1 MRLIGEEEAKRRGLD
16 RLFYG
21 SDPMVME
28 EPASITPGE
37 GVREREEGL
46 RAAFDAAAA
55 SGIMPERAR
64 EDLRLSRSSGIP
76 FYMINESE
84 RVRNS
89 ALLEEHRRACR
100 ESFARA
106 ARVAPVTSRFLS
118 DPGRM
123 LAAGGDVERLTEAE
137 GLIGTALRAHRAG
150 AAQAE
155 LSQLL
160 GKVAAWGDGGAETA
174 ARIEE
179 LRREVE
185 EIGNAPDSGFANWL
199 WSAVNTLP
207 QWERQWASGGGY
219 GAAVGAASAAA
230 MALKAGAFIP
240 FPEEVATV
248 PAALVW
254 GGSRGFAAGALK
266 ASFEMEAGAA
276 YDEFRSIPGVD
287 DAAARTA
294 AVASGVLNSGLDVLG
309 ASTFIESFPGGRA
322 ALNKVV
328 GRAALREALTDPTVA
343 ASLAAFGKRYAK
355 GLTLETAQEMVQE
368 VVTILVGRGLREY
381 SGAEQEPLAADAARV
396 AETGIESFKGFSLM
410 MLPGPTTRLARD
422 LNRVRTGR
430 STYNVLTETAKAN
443 DTLAASDMGPDTAKE
458 FTAEAMKGTEV
469 ERVFIPGQA
478 IVTLNQSG
486 HIQNYDEFLSD
497 TLGVSAKTVEE
508 AAELGNDVEVSGA
521 DLVALPQPLRDVLL
535 AEAKANPE
543 DLSESEARVVR
554 SELEARR
561 MADLNM
567 AFVEADRLAEE
578 DRSAKF
584 VHDSVSAQLKLA
596 AQDYERERA
605 KAKKEGEERGPFMG
619 GDAGAVAEQAASI
632 MSAASKAA
640 AREWSAS
647 GVAMSPRQWFENLG
661 LSVSFGEAR
670 RGAFVFDQPVNAG
683 VDLERKVHVTEI
695 SPTLNDA
702 QADLVKQNKNKKAFA
717 SKLSGTYR
725 NDDTGWDIHLSMS
738 NVSHAV
744 KTALSNEFGFAN
756 TVKILEGLPG
766 LIKNAVLVESH
777 DDVHQNEYV
786 SKVHRMFAP
795 ARLLGDDSVYTV
807 KLTVKEM
814 DGRFLASVEGIYRA
828 YDANVVKKISGPNRR
843 PPVNK
848 EPMNGQQPDIYE
860 GSINEHTNSVND
872 GIEDSIRG
880 AEKKTPYPISENQYD
895 ADSSST
901 LVPRRSLEE
910 EAPAGQQPEF
920 DTSERAADSVS
931 ENGNVTDGAAD
942 LSDTTLAERDGDVKD
957 GGGIENSEATIK
969 EAPYPISENQY
980 KESAR
985 DAAAGL
991 FEMTLAD
998 VLRNVKDNGG
1008 EPYLQDAVS
1017 GARGSIVFGERKVRG
1032 RDKKERVLPKI
1043 QITLSRDA
1051 DSSTVFHEFGHLFFH
1066 DLARRAELP
1075 AASERTKHDFEIL
1088 REWLGWDGEKQ
1099 TEWTREQH
1107 EQFARGFEAY
1117 LFEGKA
1123 PSIELKGVFRR
1134 IRDWMVNIYREL
1146 RNLNVELS
1154 DDVRGVF
1161 DRLLATDAAIVEARV
1176 GLAIEQD
1183 NDFSMLDGDTKS
1195 AAKAAREEAFG
1206 EARDEAQ
1213 SHILQEVTKKAQ
1225 SDWRRAY
1232 KRLEPE
1238 VRREVASSG
1247 VYKHFEVMKQN
1258 SELRLSSAEF
1268 AERFGAEALAKLPDG
1283 VVSENGTDLD
1293 TAASSMGFA
1302 SAEEMAGAFASARP
1316 FEEEV
1321 RARTEAAVAAKYPER
1336 VMTPENLEKLAEK
1349 VVLKHLPL
1357 GENVEKARA
1366 DLRAEAEKRGL
1377 SEEDTLTE
1385 LDRENQQ
1392 EYVSGAERTRRRIHR
1407 ALEEDRRE
1415 REKRRRLEAELEN
1428 EPENKKRFSRHKQE
1442 VADLRGGRARAL
1454 KDAADAAIGQKVYTE
1469 AIRPS
1474 VYVAAAERARRN
1486 AVRSE
1491 LNRDFDDAFRF
1502 RELEAINMAMAKSA
1516 REAADEAGEI
1526 RKYLLKFA
1534 KRDPKKSFGVAPE
1547 FMEQIDV
1554 LLDRFDLRRR
1564 HRKDEEAQR
1573 APSLAKFAENLRQE
1587 GETLLI
1593 PESMLNEGFRKRFD
1607 RMTIAEIRDL
1617 RDLVR
1622 SIEHI
1627 GKNQNRLY
1635 RVKGMENV
1643 ASAIKAICDR
1653 IAAYYKVG
1661 TDRLLNPAPD
1671 SELPKAQR
1679 SAKGAAA
1686 AMDSALNP
1694 MEFIIREIDGFEELG
1709 PMREFIY
1716 ETINDADTQEE
1727 VLFKKKFEEL
1737 HQIFVKY
1744 YGRDLK
1750 VTTPDGRRVAFA
1762 DYVMKFDN
1770 VFLSTDR
1777 YDPEKHQYT
1786 KTDAPLE
1793 LSFDRW
1799 IALVLNC
1806 GNEGNRQRLENW
1818 GFTEADL
1825 DAIVNAGTERDLE
1838 FIQEIWDYL
1847 ETFKPMIQETHRI
1860 LTGTNLR
1867 WVEATPIKTKFGT
1880 LRGGTGTLAGG
1891 YYPIV
1896 TDARY
1901 NERAASRQELE
1912 ELLDKNRFSHSAAYA
1927 KQGFR
1932 KERQARV
1939 MGAPPKLD
1947 LSVLDNHVANV
1958 IHDACFS
1965 VALRDVQKIFRSK
1978 DVQNA
1983 IVNAVGAEKKEAINR
1998 WLQDAAVGKRINAV
2012 RMTPVEQRVQKTTA
2026 NIASS
2031 TLGGSIVGPALQLTG
2046 YFPLIHRLGFVN
2058 FVYGVSR
2065 YMRHPVEHW
2074 RFAAARS
2081 GYLQK
2086 NMDSVRDS
2094 MVQQTRDVW
2103 SHRGKRDKLSRQIT
2117 ALSMSLFPMVQNLCN
2132 VPGWYMSYEVGMK
2145 KYRGDEKKAAR
2156 YADMAISTTQ
2166 GGGRFIDQTLA
2177 ERANPWNR
2185 VLMMFWSWF
2194 RVQYGMQSEAF
2205 KRLRRERSFSSVV
2218 NLASYVFWVLLA
2230 QQMAE
2235 AFVRGEKPDD
2245 EDERGLF
2252 EQLADDP
2259 ASGVFWMAKRAG
2271 LGALSAYPVVGPAAS
2286 FIFDGGRF
2294 RISPVVSKLESSAR
2308 VVRKAAEVIGEE
2320 GWNPTEWDPE
2330 DIFSIANGA
2339 AELYS
2344 LKNGVPI
2351 RRFVKLGEAF
2361 VRAADGEDAGA
2372 LAWDVLLNRRLGD
2385 TEERR

>member
-16 RLFYG
+16 RLFG
-21 SDPMVME
+21 VSDPMVME
-28 EPASITPGE
+28 EPAAIVPGAV
-37 GVREREEGL
+37 GDGGAAEREAAL
-46 RAAFDAAAA
+46 FSAFDEAAA
-55 SGIMPERAR
+55 SGITPERAR
-64 EDLRLSRSSGIP
+64 EDLRLSRSTGIS
-76 FYMINESE
+76 FGMISESD
-84 RVRNS
+84 RVRNK
-89 ALLEEHRRACR
+89 ALLDEHRRACR
-100 ESFARA
+100 EAFARA
-106 ARVAPVTSRFLS
+106 AREAPATSRFLS

-123 LAAGGDVERLTEAE
+123 LTAGGDIDRMTEAE

-160 GKVAAWGDGGAETA
+160 GKVAAYNDESPETA

-199 WSAVNTLP
+199 WSAVNQLP

-219 GAAVGAASAAA
+219 GAAAGAASGAA

-248 PAALVW
+248 PAAMVW

-276 YDEFRSIPGVD
+276 YDEFRSIPGVE

-294 AVASGVLNSGLDVLG
+294 AVVSGVINAGLDVAG
-309 ASTFIESFPGGRA
+309 AKMFVESFPGGKA
-322 ALNKVV
+322 ALNKML
-328 GRAALREALTDPTVA
+328 GRAALKEALTDPTVA

-355 GLTLETAQEMVQE
+355 GLTLETAQEMAQE
-368 VVTILVGRGLREY
+368 AVTILVGRGLRGY
-381 SGAEQEPLAADAARV
+381 SGVEQEPLAADAARV
-396 AETGIESFKGFSLM
+396 AETGIESMKAFSLM

-443 DTLAASDMGPDTAKE
+443 DTLAASDMGPEAAKE

-486 HIQNYDEFLSD
+486 HIQNYEEFLNE

-508 AAELGNDVEVSGA
+508 AAELGNDIEVSGA
-521 DLVALPQPLRDVLL
+521 DLVAVPQPLRDVLL
-535 AEAKANPE
+535 AEAKANQE

-554 SELEARR
+554 SEREAQR
-561 MADLNM
+561 MALLNM

-578 DRSAKF
+578 DKSAKF
-584 VHDSVSAQLKLA
+584 VYDSVSAQVKLA

-605 KAKKEGEERGPFMG
+605 KARKEGEERGPFMG
-619 GDAGAVAEQAASI
+619 GEAEDVAERAASV
-632 MSAASKAA
+632 MAAASKAA
-640 AREWSAS
+640 AREWTAS

-661 LSVSFGEAR
+661 LSISFGEAR
-670 RGAFVFDQPVNAG
+670 RGAFVFDQPVNEG
-683 VDLERKVHVTEI
+683 VDVNEMVRGVVVH
-695 SPTLNDA
+695 PTLSAEDA
-702 QADLVKQNKNKKAFA
+702 SRIKTNKFKKEFAQKLVGN
-717 SKLSGTYR
+717 YH
-725 NDDTGWDIHLSMS
+725 NDDTGWDIQLSVS

-744 KTALSNEFGFAN
+744 SSALDNNVVAFETSIN
-756 TVKILEGLPG
+756 ILEGLPDIIRNAK
-766 LIKNAVLVESH
+766 LIESH
-777 DDVHQNEYV
+777 EDRHGQEQVKQ
-786 SKVHRMFAP
+786 VHRLFS
-795 ARLLGDDSVYTV
+795 SVKLSNDENTTYTV

-814 DGRFLASVEGIYRA
+814 NGKYVAEIESIHRA
-828 YDANVVKKISGPNRR
+828 YDAKVEKKASDLARGPLPLNGVQNRHTSEADNAPDLARMPLPHDEVRTIHTSEAYEISIEEML
-843 PPVNK
+843 K
-848 EPMNGQQPDIYE
+848 
-860 GSINEHTNSVND
+860 SVND
-872 GIEDSIRG
+872 
-880 AEKKTPYPISENQYD
+880 
-895 ADSSST
+895 
-901 LVPRRSLEE
+901 
-910 EAPAGQQPEF
+910 
-920 DTSERAADSVS
+920 
-931 ENGNVTDGAAD
+931 
-942 LSDTTLAERDGDVKD
+942 
-957 GGGIENSEATIK
+957 NSG
-969 EAPYPISENQY
+969 APYIQPS
-980 KESAR
+980 
-985 DAAAGL
+985 
-991 FEMTLAD
+991 
-998 VLRNVKDNGG
+998 
-1008 EPYLQDAVS
+1008 
-1017 GARGSIVFGERKVRG
+1017 RGSIVFGERKVRG
-1032 RDKKERVLPKI
+1032 KDKKERVLPKI

-1051 DSSTVFHEFGHLFFH
+1051 DASTVFHEFGHLFFH
-1066 DLARRAELP
+1066 DLARRAALP
-1075 AASERTKHDFEIL
+1075 EASERTVRDFEIL
-1088 REWLGWDGEKQ
+1088 RDWLGWDGEKQ

-1123 PSIELKGVFRR
+1123 PSIELKSVFRR
-1134 IRDWMVNIYREL
+1134 IRDWMANIYREL

-1161 DRLLATDAAIVEARV
+1161 DRLLATDKAIEEARV

-1183 NDFSMLDGDTKS
+1183 NDFSMLDEGTR
-1195 AAKAAREEAFG
+1195 AAAEAAREEAFG
-1206 EARDEAQ
+1206 DARDEAQ
-1213 SHILQEVTKKAQ
+1213 SHILQEVTKKAR

-1238 VRREVASSG
+1238 IRKEVASSG
-1247 VYKHFEVMKQN
+1247 VYKHFEVMRRN

-1268 AERFGAEALAKLPDG
+1268 AERFGDAALAKLPPDI
-1283 VVSENGTDLD
+1283 VSENGTDLD
-1293 TAASSMGFA
+1293 TAASAMGFS
-1302 SAEEMAGAFASARP
+1302 SAEEMAGAFTSARP

-1321 RARTEAAVAAKYPER
+1321 RARTEAAVAAKYPEK
-1336 VMTPENLEKLAEK
+1336 VMTPENLERLAEK
-1349 VVLKHLPL
+1349 VMLKHLPL
-1357 GENVEKARA
+1357 GEYAEKARA
-1366 DLRAEAEKRGL
+1366 DLRAEAEKRGTG
-1377 SEEDTLTE
+1377 EAEALTE
-1385 LDRENQQ
+1385 LDRENQR
-1392 EYVSGAERTRRRIHR
+1392 EYVSGAERTKRRIHR
-1407 ALEEDRRE
+1407 ALEEDRQE

-1486 AVRSE
+1486 AVRCE
-1491 LNRDFDDAFRF
+1491 LKRDFDEAFRF

-1564 HRKDEEAQR
+1564 HRKNEEAQR
-1573 APSLAKFAENLRQE
+1573 VPSLAKFAENLRQE

-1607 RMTIAEIRDL
+1607 RMTIDEIRDL

-1635 RVKGMENV
+1635 RIKGMENA

-1661 TDRLLNPAPD
+1661 TERVLNPAPD
-1671 SELPKAQR
+1671 SELKKAER

-1694 MEFIIREIDGFEELG
+1694 MEFIVREIDGFEDLG

-1716 ETINDADTQEE
+1716 ETINDADTQED

-1750 VTTPDGRRVAFA
+1750 VTTPDGRRVRFA
-1762 DYVMKFDN
+1762 DYKITFDN
-1770 VFLSTDR
+1770 VFLAVDQ
-1777 YDPEKHQYT
+1777 YDPEKHQYR

-1983 IVNAVGAEKKEAINR
+1983 IINAVGAEKKEAINR

-2031 TLGGSIVGPALQLTG
+2031 TLGGSIVGPVLQLTG

-2177 ERANPWNR
+2177 ERSNPWNR

-2245 EDERGLF
+2245 EDDRGLF

-2286 FIFDGGRF
+2286 YIFDGGRF

-2308 VVRKAAEVIGEE
+2308 VVRKAAEVIDEE
-2320 GWNPTEWDPE
+2320 GWDPTEWDPE
-2330 DIFSIANGA
+2330 DIFSLANGA

-2372 LAWDVLLNRRLGD
+2372 LAWDVLLNRRLGE

>member
-1 MRLIGEEEAKRRGLD
+1 MASDLARMPLPHDEVRTIHTSEAD
-16 RLFYG
+16 
-21 SDPMVME
+21 
-28 EPASITPGE
+28 
-37 GVREREEGL
+37 
-46 RAAFDAAAA
+46 
-55 SGIMPERAR
+55 
-64 EDLRLSRSSGIP
+64 
-76 FYMINESE
+76 
-84 RVRNS
+84 
-89 ALLEEHRRACR
+89 
-100 ESFARA
+100 
-106 ARVAPVTSRFLS
+106 
-118 DPGRM
+118 
-123 LAAGGDVERLTEAE
+123 
-137 GLIGTALRAHRAG
+137 
-150 AAQAE
+150 
-155 LSQLL
+155 
-160 GKVAAWGDGGAETA
+160 
-174 ARIEE
+174 
-179 LRREVE
+179 
-185 EIGNAPDSGFANWL
+185 NAPDLTRAP
-199 WSAVNTLP
+199 LP
-207 QWERQWASGGGY
+207 LNGVQTR
-219 GAAVGAASAAA
+219 AAS
-230 MALKAGAFIP
+230 
-240 FPEEVATV
+240 
-248 PAALVW
+248 
-254 GGSRGFAAGALK
+254 
-266 ASFEMEAGAA
+266 EA
-276 YDEFRSIPGVD
+276 Y
-287 DAAARTA
+287 
-294 AVASGVLNSGLDVLG
+294 
-309 ASTFIESFPGGRA
+309 
-322 ALNKVV
+322 
-328 GRAALREALTDPTVA
+328 
-343 ASLAAFGKRYAK
+343 
-355 GLTLETAQEMVQE
+355 
-368 VVTILVGRGLREY
+368 
-381 SGAEQEPLAADAARV
+381 
-396 AETGIESFKGFSLM
+396 
-410 MLPGPTTRLARD
+410 
-422 LNRVRTGR
+422 
-430 STYNVLTETAKAN
+430 
-443 DTLAASDMGPDTAKE
+443 
-458 FTAEAMKGTEV
+458 
-469 ERVFIPGQA
+469 
-478 IVTLNQSG
+478 
-486 HIQNYDEFLSD
+486 
-497 TLGVSAKTVEE
+497 
-508 AAELGNDVEVSGA
+508 
-521 DLVALPQPLRDVLL
+521 
-535 AEAKANPE
+535 
-543 DLSESEARVVR
+543 
-554 SELEARR
+554 
-561 MADLNM
+561 
-567 AFVEADRLAEE
+567 
-578 DRSAKF
+578 
-584 VHDSVSAQLKLA
+584 
-596 AQDYERERA
+596 
-605 KAKKEGEERGPFMG
+605 
-619 GDAGAVAEQAASI
+619 
-632 MSAASKAA
+632 
-640 AREWSAS
+640 
-647 GVAMSPRQWFENLG
+647 
-661 LSVSFGEAR
+661 
-670 RGAFVFDQPVNAG
+670 
-683 VDLERKVHVTEI
+683 EI
-695 SPTLNDA
+695 S
-702 QADLVKQNKNKKAFA
+702 
-717 SKLSGTYR
+717 
-725 NDDTGWDIHLSMS
+725 I
-738 NVSHAV
+738 
-744 KTALSNEFGFAN
+744 E
-756 TVKILEGLPG
+756 
-766 LIKNAVLVESH
+766 
-777 DDVHQNEYV
+777 
-786 SKVHRMFAP
+786 
-795 ARLLGDDSVYTV
+795 
-807 KLTVKEM
+807 EM
-814 DGRFLASVEGIYRA
+814 L
-828 YDANVVKKISGPNRR
+828 K
-843 PPVNK
+843 
-848 EPMNGQQPDIYE
+848 
-860 GSINEHTNSVND
+860 SVND
-872 GIEDSIRG
+872 
-880 AEKKTPYPISENQYD
+880 N
-895 ADSSST
+895 
-901 LVPRRSLEE
+901 
-910 EAPAGQQPEF
+910 AG
-920 DTSERAADSVS
+920 
-931 ENGNVTDGAAD
+931 
-942 LSDTTLAERDGDVKD
+942 
-957 GGGIENSEATIK
+957 
-969 EAPYPISENQY
+969 APYIQPS
-980 KESAR
+980 
-985 DAAAGL
+985 
-991 FEMTLAD
+991 
-998 VLRNVKDNGG
+998 
-1008 EPYLQDAVS
+1008 
-1017 GARGSIVFGERKVRG
+1017 RGSIVFGERKVRG
-1032 RDKKERVLPKI
+1032 KDKKERVLPKI

-1051 DSSTVFHEFGHLFFH
+1051 DASTVFHEFGHLFFH
-1066 DLARRAELP
+1066 DLARRAALP
-1075 AASERTKHDFEIL
+1075 EASERTMQDFEIL
-1088 REWLGWDGEKQ
+1088 RDWLGWDGEKQ

-1123 PSIELKGVFRR
+1123 PSIELKSVFRR
-1134 IRDWMVNIYREL
+1134 IRDWMANIYREL

-1161 DRLLATDAAIVEARV
+1161 DRLLATDEAIEEARV
-1176 GLAIEQD
+1176 GLAIEHD
-1183 NDFSMLDGDTKS
+1183 NDFSMLDEGTR
-1195 AAKAAREEAFG
+1195 AAAEAAREEAFG
-1206 EARDEAQ
+1206 DARDEAQ
-1213 SHILQEVTKKAQ
+1213 SHILQEVTKKAR

-1238 VRREVASSG
+1238 IRKEVASSG
-1247 VYKHFEVMKQN
+1247 VYKHFEVMRQN
-1258 SELRLSSAEF
+1258 VELRLSSAEF
-1268 AERFGAEALAKLPDG
+1268 AERFGAEALAKLPPD

-1293 TAASSMGFA
+1293 TAASAMGFS
-1302 SAEEMAGAFASARP
+1302 SAEEMAGAFTSARP

-1321 RARTEAAVAAKYPER
+1321 RARTEAAVAAKYPEK

-1349 VVLKHLPL
+1349 VMLKHLPL
-1357 GENVEKARA
+1357 GEYAEKARA
-1366 DLRAEAEKRGL
+1366 DLRAEAEKRGTG
-1377 SEEDTLTE
+1377 EAEALTE
-1385 LDRENQQ
+1385 LDRENQR
-1392 EYVSGAERTRRRIHR
+1392 EYVSGAERTKRRIHR
-1407 ALEEDRRE
+1407 ALEEDRQE
-1415 REKRRRLEAELEN
+1415 REKRRRLEAELEK

-1486 AVRSE
+1486 AVRCE
-1491 LNRDFDDAFRF
+1491 LKRDFDEAFRF

-1564 HRKDEEAQR
+1564 HRKNEEAQR
-1573 APSLAKFAENLRQE
+1573 VPSLAKFAENLRQE

-1607 RMTIAEIRDL
+1607 RMTIDEIRDL

-1635 RVKGMENV
+1635 RIKGMENA

-1661 TDRLLNPAPD
+1661 TERVLNPAPD
-1671 SELPKAQR
+1671 SELKKAER

-1694 MEFIIREIDGFEELG
+1694 MEFIVREIDGFEDLG

-1867 WVEATPIKTKFGT
+1867 WVEPLPIKTKFGT

-1983 IVNAVGAEKKEAINR
+1983 IINAVGAEKKEAINR

-2145 KYRGDEKKAAR
+2145 KYRGDERKAAR

-2177 ERANPWNR
+2177 ERSNPWNR

-2286 FIFDGGRF
+2286 YIFDGGRF

-2308 VVRKAAEVIGEE
+2308 VVRKAAEVIDEE
-2320 GWNPTEWDPE
+2320 GWDPTEWDPE

-2361 VRAADGEDAGA
+2361 VRAADGEDAAA
-2372 LAWDVLLNRRLGD
+2372 LAWDVLLNRRLGE

>member
-1 MRLIGEEEAKRRGLD
+1 MCEFHYNVTTVDPPELVIFIKEQFPFVHRDRPKKTMWQLIPEKKMPPTRLVRYCCAELKERGGNG
-16 RLFYG
+16 RFC
-21 SDPMVME
+21 V
-28 EPASITPGE
+28 T
-37 GVREREEGL
+37 GVRWAESIRRRNTRG
-46 RAAFDAAAA
+46 AF
-55 SGIMPERAR
+55 
-64 EDLRLSRSSGIP
+64 
-76 FYMINESE
+76 ESY
-84 RVRNS
+84 
-89 ALLEEHRRACR
+89 
-100 ESFARA
+100 
-106 ARVAPVTSRFLS
+106 
-118 DPGRM
+118 GR
-123 LAAGGDVERLTEAE
+123 TK
-137 GLIGTALRAHRAG
+137 
-150 AAQAE
+150 AQA
-155 LSQLL
+155 
-160 GKVAAWGDGGAETA
+160 
-174 ARIEE
+174 RI
-179 LRREVE
+179 L
-185 EIGNAPDSGFANWL
+185 
-199 WSAVNTLP
+199 
-207 QWERQWASGGGY
+207 
-219 GAAVGAASAAA
+219 
-230 MALKAGAFIP
+230 
-240 FPEEVATV
+240 
-248 PAALVW
+248 
-254 GGSRGFAAGALK
+254 
-266 ASFEMEAGAA
+266 FE
-276 YDEFRSIPGVD
+276 D
-287 DAAARTA
+287 
-294 AVASGVLNSGLDVLG
+294 N
-309 ASTFIESFPGGRA
+309 
-322 ALNKVV
+322 
-328 GRAALREALTDPTVA
+328 
-343 ASLAAFGKRYAK
+343 
-355 GLTLETAQEMVQE
+355 
-368 VVTILVGRGLREY
+368 
-381 SGAEQEPLAADAARV
+381 
-396 AETGIESFKGFSLM
+396 
-410 MLPGPTTRLARD
+410 
-422 LNRVRTGR
+422 
-430 STYNVLTETAKAN
+430 
-443 DTLAASDMGPDTAKE
+443 
-458 FTAEAMKGTEV
+458 
-469 ERVFIPGQA
+469 
-478 IVTLNQSG
+478 
-486 HIQNYDEFLSD
+486 
-497 TLGVSAKTVEE
+497 
-508 AAELGNDVEVSGA
+508 
-521 DLVALPQPLRDVLL
+521 
-535 AEAKANPE
+535 
-543 DLSESEARVVR
+543 
-554 SELEARR
+554 
-561 MADLNM
+561 
-567 AFVEADRLAEE
+567 EE
-578 DRSAKF
+578 DR
-584 VHDSVSAQLKLA
+584 Q
-596 AQDYERERA
+596 
-605 KAKKEGEERGPFMG
+605 
-619 GDAGAVAEQAASI
+619 
-632 MSAASKAA
+632 
-640 AREWSAS
+640 
-647 GVAMSPRQWFENLG
+647 
-661 LSVSFGEAR
+661 
-670 RGAFVFDQPVNAG
+670 
-683 VDLERKVHVTEI
+683 
-695 SPTLNDA
+695 
-702 QADLVKQNKNKKAFA
+702 
-717 SKLSGTYR
+717 
-725 NDDTGWDIHLSMS
+725 
-738 NVSHAV
+738 
-744 KTALSNEFGFAN
+744 
-756 TVKILEGLPG
+756 
-766 LIKNAVLVESH
+766 
-777 DDVHQNEYV
+777 
-786 SKVHRMFAP
+786 
-795 ARLLGDDSVYTV
+795 
-807 KLTVKEM
+807 
-814 DGRFLASVEGIYRA
+814 
-828 YDANVVKKISGPNRR
+828 
-843 PPVNK
+843 
-848 EPMNGQQPDIYE
+848 
-860 GSINEHTNSVND
+860 
-872 GIEDSIRG
+872 
-880 AEKKTPYPISENQYD
+880 
-895 ADSSST
+895 
-901 LVPRRSLEE
+901 
-910 EAPAGQQPEF
+910 
-920 DTSERAADSVS
+920 
-931 ENGNVTDGAAD
+931 
-942 LSDTTLAERDGDVKD
+942 
-957 GGGIENSEATIK
+957 
-969 EAPYPISENQY
+969 
-980 KESAR
+980 
-985 DAAAGL
+985 
-991 FEMTLAD
+991 
-998 VLRNVKDNGG
+998 
-1008 EPYLQDAVS
+1008 
-1017 GARGSIVFGERKVRG
+1017 
-1032 RDKKERVLPKI
+1032 
-1043 QITLSRDA
+1043 
-1051 DSSTVFHEFGHLFFH
+1051 
-1066 DLARRAELP
+1066 
-1075 AASERTKHDFEIL
+1075 
-1088 REWLGWDGEKQ
+1088 
-1099 TEWTREQH
+1099 
-1107 EQFARGFEAY
+1107 
-1117 LFEGKA
+1117 
-1123 PSIELKGVFRR
+1123 
-1134 IRDWMVNIYREL
+1134 
-1146 RNLNVELS
+1146 
-1154 DDVRGVF
+1154 
-1161 DRLLATDAAIVEARV
+1161 
-1176 GLAIEQD
+1176 
-1183 NDFSMLDGDTKS
+1183 
-1195 AAKAAREEAFG
+1195 
-1206 EARDEAQ
+1206 
-1213 SHILQEVTKKAQ
+1213 
-1225 SDWRRAY
+1225 
-1232 KRLEPE
+1232 
-1238 VRREVASSG
+1238 
-1247 VYKHFEVMKQN
+1247 
-1258 SELRLSSAEF
+1258 
-1268 AERFGAEALAKLPDG
+1268 
-1283 VVSENGTDLD
+1283 
-1293 TAASSMGFA
+1293 
-1302 SAEEMAGAFASARP
+1302 
-1316 FEEEV
+1316 
-1321 RARTEAAVAAKYPER
+1321 
-1336 VMTPENLEKLAEK
+1336 
-1349 VVLKHLPL
+1349 
-1357 GENVEKARA
+1357 
-1366 DLRAEAEKRGL
+1366 
-1377 SEEDTLTE
+1377 
-1385 LDRENQQ
+1385 
-1392 EYVSGAERTRRRIHR
+1392 
-1407 ALEEDRRE
+1407 E
-1415 REKRRRLEAELEN
+1415 REKRRRLEAELEK

-1486 AVRSE
+1486 AVRCE
-1491 LNRDFDDAFRF
+1491 LKRDFDEAFRF

-1564 HRKDEEAQR
+1564 HRKNEEAQR
-1573 APSLAKFAENLRQE
+1573 VPSLAKFAENLRQE

-1607 RMTIAEIRDL
+1607 RMTIDEIRDL

-1635 RVKGMENV
+1635 RIKGMENA

-1661 TDRLLNPAPD
+1661 TERVLNPAPD
-1671 SELPKAQR
+1671 SELKKAER

-1694 MEFIIREIDGFEELG
+1694 MEFIVREIDGFEDLG

-1867 WVEATPIKTKFGT
+1867 WVEPLPIKTKFGT
-1880 LRGGTGTLAGG
+1880 LRGGTGILAGG

-1896 TDARY
+1896 TDPRY

-1912 ELLDKNRFSHSAAYA
+1912 ELLDKNRFNHSAAYA

-1983 IVNAVGAEKKEAINR
+1983 IINAVGAEKKEAINR

-2145 KYRGDEKKAAR
+2145 KYGGDEKKAAR

-2177 ERANPWNR
+2177 ERSNPWNR

-2205 KRLRRERSFSSVV
+2205 KRLRHERSFSSVV

-2271 LGALSAYPVVGPAAS
+2271 LGALSAYPVVGPGAS
-2286 FIFDGGRF
+2286 FLFDGGRF

-2308 VVRKAAEVIGEE
+2308 VVRRAAEVIDEE
-2320 GWNPTEWDPE
+2320 GWDPTEWDPE
-2330 DIFSIANGA
+2330 DIFSLANGA

>member
-1 MRLIGEEEAKRRGLD
+1 
-16 RLFYG
+16 
-21 SDPMVME
+21 
-28 EPASITPGE
+28 
-37 GVREREEGL
+37 
-46 RAAFDAAAA
+46 
-55 SGIMPERAR
+55 
-64 EDLRLSRSSGIP
+64 
-76 FYMINESE
+76 
-84 RVRNS
+84 
-89 ALLEEHRRACR
+89 
-100 ESFARA
+100 
-106 ARVAPVTSRFLS
+106 
-118 DPGRM
+118 
-123 LAAGGDVERLTEAE
+123 
-137 GLIGTALRAHRAG
+137 
-150 AAQAE
+150 
-155 LSQLL
+155 
-160 GKVAAWGDGGAETA
+160 
-174 ARIEE
+174 
-179 LRREVE
+179 
-185 EIGNAPDSGFANWL
+185 
-199 WSAVNTLP
+199 
-207 QWERQWASGGGY
+207 
-219 GAAVGAASAAA
+219 
-230 MALKAGAFIP
+230 
-240 FPEEVATV
+240 
-248 PAALVW
+248 
-254 GGSRGFAAGALK
+254 
-266 ASFEMEAGAA
+266 MEAGAA

-396 AETGIESFKGFSLM
+396 AEAGIESFKGFSLM

-578 DRSAKF
+578 DKSAKF

-640 AREWSAS
+640 AREWTAS

-756 TVKILEGLPG
+756 SVKILEGLPG

-795 ARLLGDDSVYTV
+795 AKLLGDDSVYTV

-880 AEKKTPYPISENQYD
+880 AEKKTPYPISEN
-895 ADSSST
+895 
-901 LVPRRSLEE
+901 R
-910 EAPAGQQPEF
+910 
-920 DTSERAADSVS
+920 
-931 ENGNVTDGAAD
+931 
-942 LSDTTLAERDGDVKD
+942 
-957 GGGIENSEATIK
+957 
-969 EAPYPISENQY
+969 Y

-985 DAAAGL
+985 DDDAGL

-1008 EPYLQDAVS
+1008 EPYLQDAGS

-1032 RDKKERVLPKI
+1032 KDKKERVLPKI

-1161 DRLLATDAAIVEARV
+1161 DRLLATDAAIGEARV

-1195 AAKAAREEAFG
+1195 AAEAAREEAFG

-1268 AERFGAEALAKLPDG
+1268 AERFGSEALAKLPEG

-1415 REKRRRLEAELEN
+1415 REKRSGLEAELEN

-1454 KDAADAAIGQKVYTE
+1454 KDAADAAVGQKVYTE

-1491 LNRDFDDAFRF
+1491 LNRDFDEAFRF

-1534 KRDPKKSFGVAPE
+1534 KRNPKQGFGIAPE

-1564 HRKDEEAQR
+1564 HRRDEEAQR

-1635 RVKGMENV
+1635 LVKGMENA

-1694 MEFIIREIDGFEELG
+1694 MEFIIREIDGYEDLG

-1750 VTTPDGRRVAFA
+1750 VAAPDGRRVAFA

-1770 VFLSTDR
+1770 VFLATDR
-1777 YDPEKHQYT
+1777 YDPEKHQYA
-1786 KTDAPLE
+1786 KTEAPLE
-1793 LSFDRW
+1793 LSFDKW
-1799 IALVLNC
+1799 ISLVLNC

-1838 FIQEIWDYL
+1838 FIQEIWDFL

-1860 LTGTNLR
+1860 LTGTSLR
-1867 WVEATPIKTKFGT
+1867 WVEPTPVKTKFGT

-1901 NERAASRQELE
+1901 NEKAASRQELE
-1912 ELLDKNRFSHSAAYA
+1912 DLLDKNRFSHSAAYA

-1932 KERQARV
+1932 KERQSRV

-2012 RMTPVEQRVQKTTA
+2012 RMTPVEQRVQRTTA

-2031 TLGGSIVGPALQLTG
+2031 TLGGSIVGPVLQLTG
-2046 YFPLIHRLGFVN
+2046 YFPLVHRLGVVN
-2058 FVYGVSR
+2058 FLYGVSR
-2065 YMRHPVEHW
+2065 YIRHPVEHW

-2094 MVQQTRDVW
+2094 MIQQTRDVW
-2103 SHRGKRDKLSRQIT
+2103 SHKGKREKMSRQIT
-2117 ALSMSLFPMVQNLCN
+2117 ALSMALFPMVQNLCN

-2145 KYRGDEKKAAR
+2145 KYGGDEKKAAR

-2194 RVQYGMQSEAF
+2194 RVQYGMQNEAF
-2205 KRLRRERSFSSVV
+2205 KRLWHERSFSSVV

-2245 EDERGLF
+2245 DDDRGLF

-2271 LGALSAYPVVGPAAS
+2271 LGALSAYPVAGPAAS

-2308 VVRKAAEVIGEE
+2308 MVRKAAEVIGEE

>member
-1 MRLIGEEEAKRRGLD
+1 
-16 RLFYG
+16 
-21 SDPMVME
+21 
-28 EPASITPGE
+28 
-37 GVREREEGL
+37 
-46 RAAFDAAAA
+46 
-55 SGIMPERAR
+55 
-64 EDLRLSRSSGIP
+64 
-76 FYMINESE
+76 
-84 RVRNS
+84 
-89 ALLEEHRRACR
+89 
-100 ESFARA
+100 
-106 ARVAPVTSRFLS
+106 
-118 DPGRM
+118 
-123 LAAGGDVERLTEAE
+123 
-137 GLIGTALRAHRAG
+137 
-150 AAQAE
+150 
-155 LSQLL
+155 
-160 GKVAAWGDGGAETA
+160 
-174 ARIEE
+174 
-179 LRREVE
+179 
-185 EIGNAPDSGFANWL
+185 
-199 WSAVNTLP
+199 
-207 QWERQWASGGGY
+207 
-219 GAAVGAASAAA
+219 
-230 MALKAGAFIP
+230 
-240 FPEEVATV
+240 
-248 PAALVW
+248 
-254 GGSRGFAAGALK
+254 
-266 ASFEMEAGAA
+266 
-276 YDEFRSIPGVD
+276 
-287 DAAARTA
+287 
-294 AVASGVLNSGLDVLG
+294 
-309 ASTFIESFPGGRA
+309 
-322 ALNKVV
+322 
-328 GRAALREALTDPTVA
+328 
-343 ASLAAFGKRYAK
+343 
-355 GLTLETAQEMVQE
+355 
-368 VVTILVGRGLREY
+368 
-381 SGAEQEPLAADAARV
+381 
-396 AETGIESFKGFSLM
+396 
-410 MLPGPTTRLARD
+410 
-422 LNRVRTGR
+422 
-430 STYNVLTETAKAN
+430 
-443 DTLAASDMGPDTAKE
+443 
-458 FTAEAMKGTEV
+458 
-469 ERVFIPGQA
+469 
-478 IVTLNQSG
+478 
-486 HIQNYDEFLSD
+486 
-497 TLGVSAKTVEE
+497 
-508 AAELGNDVEVSGA
+508 
-521 DLVALPQPLRDVLL
+521 
-535 AEAKANPE
+535 
-543 DLSESEARVVR
+543 
-554 SELEARR
+554 
-561 MADLNM
+561 
-567 AFVEADRLAEE
+567 
-578 DRSAKF
+578 
-584 VHDSVSAQLKLA
+584 
-596 AQDYERERA
+596 
-605 KAKKEGEERGPFMG
+605 
-619 GDAGAVAEQAASI
+619 
-632 MSAASKAA
+632 
-640 AREWSAS
+640 
-647 GVAMSPRQWFENLG
+647 
-661 LSVSFGEAR
+661 
-670 RGAFVFDQPVNAG
+670 
-683 VDLERKVHVTEI
+683 
-695 SPTLNDA
+695 
-702 QADLVKQNKNKKAFA
+702 
-717 SKLSGTYR
+717 
-725 NDDTGWDIHLSMS
+725 MS

-756 TVKILEGLPG
+756 SVKILEGLPG

-786 SKVHRMFAP
+786 FKVHRMFAP
-795 ARLLGDDSVYTV
+795 AKLLGDDSVYTV

-880 AEKKTPYPISENQYD
+880 AEKKAPYPISENQYD
-895 ADSSST
+895 ADSSSP

-910 EAPAGQQPEF
+910 EAPVGQQPEF

-969 EAPYPISENQY
+969 KTPYPISENRY

-985 DAAAGL
+985 DDDAGL

-1008 EPYLQDAVS
+1008 EPYLQDAGS

-1032 RDKKERVLPKI
+1032 KDKKERVLPKI

-1161 DRLLATDAAIVEARV
+1161 DRLLATDAAIGEARV

-1195 AAKAAREEAFG
+1195 AAEAAREEAFG

-1268 AERFGAEALAKLPDG
+1268 AERFGSEALAKLPEG

-1302 SAEEMAGAFASARP
+1302 SAEEMAGAFASAWP

-1415 REKRRRLEAELEN
+1415 REKRSGLEAELEN

-1454 KDAADAAIGQKVYTE
+1454 KDAADAAVGQKVYTE

-1491 LNRDFDDAFRF
+1491 LNRDFDEAFRF

-1534 KRDPKKSFGVAPE
+1534 KRNPKQGFGIAPE

-1564 HRKDEEAQR
+1564 HRRDEEAQR

-1635 RVKGMENV
+1635 LVKGMENA

-1694 MEFIIREIDGFEELG
+1694 MEFIIREIDGYEDLG

-1750 VTTPDGRRVAFA
+1750 VAAPDGRRVAFA

-1770 VFLSTDR
+1770 VFLATDR
-1777 YDPEKHQYT
+1777 YDPEKHQYA
-1786 KTDAPLE
+1786 KTEAPLE
-1793 LSFDRW
+1793 LSFDKW
-1799 IALVLNC
+1799 ISLVLNC

-1838 FIQEIWDYL
+1838 FIQEIWDFL

-1860 LTGTNLR
+1860 LTGTSLR
-1867 WVEATPIKTKFGT
+1867 WVEPTPVKTKFGT

-1901 NERAASRQELE
+1901 NEKAASRQELE
-1912 ELLDKNRFSHSAAYA
+1912 DLLDKNRFSHSAAYA

-1932 KERQARV
+1932 KERQSRV

-2012 RMTPVEQRVQKTTA
+2012 RMTPVEQRVQRTTA

-2031 TLGGSIVGPALQLTG
+2031 TLGGSIVGPVLQLTG
-2046 YFPLIHRLGFVN
+2046 YFPLVHRLGVVN
-2058 FVYGVSR
+2058 FLYGVSR
-2065 YMRHPVEHW
+2065 YIRHPVEHW

-2094 MVQQTRDVW
+2094 MIQQTRDVW
-2103 SHRGKRDKLSRQIT
+2103 SHKGKREKMSRQIT
-2117 ALSMSLFPMVQNLCN
+2117 ALSMALFPMVQNLCN

-2145 KYRGDEKKAAR
+2145 KYGGDEKKAAR

-2194 RVQYGMQSEAF
+2194 RVQYGMQNEAF
-2205 KRLRRERSFSSVV
+2205 KRLWHERSFSSVV

-2245 EDERGLF
+2245 DDDRGLF

-2271 LGALSAYPVVGPAAS
+2271 LGALSAYPVAGPAAS

-2294 RISPVVSKLESSAR
+2294 RISPVVSKLESSGR
-2308 VVRKAAEVIGEE
+2308 MVRKAAEVIGEE

>member
-16 RLFYG
+16 RLFG
-21 SDPMVME
+21 VSDPMVME
-28 EPASITPGE
+28 EPAAIVPGAV
-37 GVREREEGL
+37 GDGGAAEREAAL
-46 RAAFDAAAA
+46 FSAFDEAAA
-55 SGIMPERAR
+55 SGITPERAR

-89 ALLEEHRRACR
+89 ALLKEHRRACR

-106 ARVAPVTSRFLS
+106 AREAPVTSRFLS

-123 LAAGGDVERLTEAE
+123 LTAGGDVERLTEAE
-137 GLIGTALRAHRAG
+137 GLIATALRAHRAG

-160 GKVAAWGDGGAETA
+160 GRVAAYNDGSAETA

-199 WSAVNTLP
+199 WSAVNQLP

-219 GAAVGAASAAA
+219 GAAAGAASGAA

-248 PAALVW
+248 PAAMVW

-276 YDEFRSIPGVD
+276 YDEFRSIPGVE

-294 AVASGVLNSGLDVLG
+294 AVVSGVINSGFDVLG
-309 ASTFIESFPGGRA
+309 ASAFADSFPGGRA
-322 ALNKVV
+322 ALNKVI
-328 GRAALREALTDPTVA
+328 GRAALKEALTDPTVA

-355 GLTLETAQEMVQE
+355 GLTLETAQEMAQE
-368 VVTILVGRGLREY
+368 VANILVGRGLREY
-381 SGAEQEPLAADAARV
+381 SGVEQEQLSADAARV
-396 AETGIESFKGFSLM
+396 AETGIESLKAFSLV
-410 MLPGPTTRLARD
+410 MLPGPTTKLARD

-443 DTLAASDMGPDTAKE
+443 DTLAASDMGPEAAKE

-486 HIQNYDEFLSD
+486 HIQNYEEFLND
-497 TLGVSAKTVEE
+497 TFGVSAKAVEE

-578 DRSAKF
+578 DRSAQF
-584 VHDSVSAQLKLA
+584 VHDSVSAQVKLA

-605 KAKKEGEERGPFMG
+605 KARKEGEERGAFMG
-619 GDAGAVAEQAASI
+619 GEAEDVAERAASV
-632 MSAASKAA
+632 MAAASKAA
-640 AREWSAS
+640 AREWTAS

-661 LSVSFGEAR
+661 LSISFGEAR
-670 RGAFVFDQPVNAG
+670 RGAFVFDQPVNEG
-683 VDLERKVHVTEI
+683 VDVNEMVRGVVVHPTLSAEDARKVKTHQYKKEF
-695 SPTLNDA
+695 A
-702 QADLVKQNKNKKAFA
+702 KKLVGNYHNE
-717 SKLSGTYR
+717 
-725 NDDTGWDIHLSMS
+725 DTGWDIGLSQA

-744 KTALSNEFGFAN
+744 SSALKNNVVDFETSVN
-756 TVKILEGLPG
+756 ILEGLPDIIRNAK
-766 LIKNAVLVESH
+766 LIESH
-777 DDVHQNEYV
+777 EDRHGQEQVKQ
-786 SKVHRMFAP
+786 VHRLFS
-795 ARLLGDDSVYTV
+795 SVKLSNDENTTYTV

-814 DGRFLASVEGIYRA
+814 NGKYVAEIESIHRA
-828 YDANVVKKISGPNRR
+828 YDAKVEKKASDLARMPLPHDEVRTIHTSEADNAPDLTRAPLPLNGVQTRAASEAYEISIEEML
-843 PPVNK
+843 K
-848 EPMNGQQPDIYE
+848 
-860 GSINEHTNSVND
+860 SVND
-872 GIEDSIRG
+872 
-880 AEKKTPYPISENQYD
+880 N
-895 ADSSST
+895 
-901 LVPRRSLEE
+901 
-910 EAPAGQQPEF
+910 AG
-920 DTSERAADSVS
+920 
-931 ENGNVTDGAAD
+931 
-942 LSDTTLAERDGDVKD
+942 
-957 GGGIENSEATIK
+957 
-969 EAPYPISENQY
+969 APYIQPS
-980 KESAR
+980 
-985 DAAAGL
+985 
-991 FEMTLAD
+991 
-998 VLRNVKDNGG
+998 
-1008 EPYLQDAVS
+1008 
-1017 GARGSIVFGERKVRG
+1017 RGSIVFGERKVRG
-1032 RDKKERVLPKI
+1032 KDKKERVLPKI

-1051 DSSTVFHEFGHLFFH
+1051 DASTVFHEFGHLFFH
-1066 DLARRAELP
+1066 DLARRAALP
-1075 AASERTKHDFEIL
+1075 EASERTVRDFEIL
-1088 REWLGWDGEKQ
+1088 RDWLGWDGEKQ

-1123 PSIELKGVFRR
+1123 PSIELKSVFRR
-1134 IRDWMVNIYREL
+1134 IRDWMANIYREL

-1161 DRLLATDAAIVEARV
+1161 DRLLATDKAIEEARV
-1176 GLAIEQD
+1176 GLAIEHD
-1183 NDFSMLDGDTKS
+1183 NDFSMLDEGTR
-1195 AAKAAREEAFG
+1195 AAAEAAREEAFG
-1206 EARDEAQ
+1206 DARDEAQ
-1213 SHILQEVTKKAQ
+1213 SHILQEVTKKAR

-1238 VRREVASSG
+1238 IRKEVASSG
-1247 VYKHFEVMKQN
+1247 VYKHFEVMRRN

-1268 AERFGAEALAKLPDG
+1268 AERFGDAALAKLPPDI
-1283 VVSENGTDLD
+1283 VSENGTDLD
-1293 TAASSMGFA
+1293 TAASAMGFS
-1302 SAEEMAGAFASARP
+1302 SAEEMAGAFTSARP
-1316 FEEEV
+1316 FEDEV
-1321 RARTEAAVAAKYPER
+1321 RARTEAAVAVKYPEK
-1336 VMTPENLEKLAEK
+1336 VMTPENLERLAEK
-1349 VVLKHLPL
+1349 VMLKHLPL
-1357 GENVEKARA
+1357 GEYAEKARA
-1366 DLRAEAEKRGL
+1366 DLRAEAEKRGTG
-1377 SEEDTLTE
+1377 EAEALTE
-1385 LDRENQQ
+1385 LDRENQR
-1392 EYVSGAERTRRRIHR
+1392 EYVSGAERTKRRIHR
-1407 ALEEDRRE
+1407 ALEEDRQE
-1415 REKRRRLEAELEN
+1415 REKRKRLEAELEN

-1486 AVRSE
+1486 AVRCE
-1491 LNRDFDDAFRF
+1491 LKRDFDEAFRF

-1564 HRKDEEAQR
+1564 HRKNEEAQR
-1573 APSLAKFAENLRQE
+1573 VPSLAKFAENLREE

-1607 RMTIAEIRDL
+1607 RMTIGEIRDL

-1635 RVKGMENV
+1635 RIKGMENA

-1661 TDRLLNPAPD
+1661 TERVLNPAPD
-1671 SELPKAQR
+1671 SELKKAER

-1694 MEFIIREIDGFEELG
+1694 MEFIVREIDGFEDLG

-1867 WVEATPIKTKFGT
+1867 WVEPLPIKTKFGT

-1983 IVNAVGAEKKEAINR
+1983 IINAVGAEKKEAINR

-2094 MVQQTRDVW
+2094 MIQQTRDVW

-2145 KYRGDEKKAAR
+2145 KYGGDEKKAAR
-2156 YADMAISTTQ
+2156 YADMAVSTTQ

-2177 ERANPWNR
+2177 ERSNPWNR

-2205 KRLRRERSFSSVV
+2205 KRLRHERSFSSVV

-2245 EDERGLF
+2245 EDDRGLF
-2252 EQLADDP
+2252 EQLAGDP

-2286 FIFDGGRF
+2286 YIFDGGRF

-2308 VVRKAAEVIGEE
+2308 VVRRAAEVIDEE
-2320 GWNPTEWDPE
+2320 GWDPTEWDPE
-2330 DIFSIANGA
+2330 DIFSLANGA

-2344 LKNGVPI
+2344 LRNGVPI

-2361 VRAADGEDAGA
+2361 VRAADGEDAAA
-2372 LAWDVLLNRRLGD
+2372 LAWDVLLNRRLGE

>member
-1 MRLIGEEEAKRRGLD
+1 MRLISEEEAKRRGLD
-16 RLFYG
+16 RLFRG

-28 EPASITPGE
+28 EPAAIVPGAA
-37 GVREREEGL
+37 GDGGAAEREAAL
-46 RAAFDAAAA
+46 FSAFDEAAA
-55 SGIMPERAR
+55 SGITPERAR
-64 EDLRLSRSSGIP
+64 EDLRLSRSTGIS
-76 FYMINESE
+76 FGMISESD
-84 RVRNS
+84 RVRNK
-89 ALLEEHRRACR
+89 ALLDEHRRACR
-100 ESFARA
+100 EAFARA
-106 ARVAPVTSRFLS
+106 AREAPATSRFLS

-123 LAAGGDVERLTEAE
+123 LTAGGDIDRMTEAE

-160 GKVAAWGDGGAETA
+160 GKVAAYNDESPETA
-174 ARIEE
+174 ARIDE

-185 EIGNAPDSGFANWL
+185 AIGDAPDSGFANWL
-199 WSAVNTLP
+199 WSAVNQLP

-219 GAAVGAASAAA
+219 GAAAGAAAGAA
-230 MALKAGAFIP
+230 MALKAGALVP

-248 PAALVW
+248 PAAMLW

-294 AVASGVLNSGLDVLG
+294 AVAAGVINSGLDVAG
-309 ASTFIESFPGGRA
+309 ASAFAASFPGGKA
-322 ALNKVV
+322 ALNKML
-328 GRAALREALTDPTVA
+328 GREALKEALADPTVA
-343 ASLAAFGKRYAK
+343 ASLAAFGKRYVK
-355 GLTLETAQEMVQE
+355 GLTLETAQEMIQE
-368 VVTILVGRGLREY
+368 VANILVGRGLREY
-381 SGAEQEPLAADAARV
+381 SGVEQEPLSADAARV
-396 AETGIESFKGFSLM
+396 AQTGIESMKAFSLV

-430 STYNVLTETAKAN
+430 STYNVLTETAKAA
-443 DTLAASDMGPDTAKE
+443 DSLAASDMGPEAAKE

-478 IVTLNQSG
+478 VVTLNQSG
-486 HIQNYDEFLSD
+486 HIQNYEEFLNE

-508 AAELGNDVEVSGA
+508 AAELGNDIEVSGA

-543 DLSESEARVVR
+543 DLSESEARFVR
-554 SELEARR
+554 SEMEARKY
-561 MADLNM
+561 AELNL
-567 AFVEADRLAEE
+567 AFTEAERLAEE
-578 DRSAKF
+578 DRSAQF
-584 VHDSVSAQLKLA
+584 VHDSVSAQVKMA

-605 KAKKEGEERGPFMG
+605 EARKNGEERGPFLG
-619 GDAGAVAEQAASI
+619 GDADEVAEQAASI
-632 MSAASKAA
+632 MEAASRAA
-640 AREWSAS
+640 AREWTAS
-647 GVAMSPRQWFENLG
+647 GVNMTPKQWFEDLG
-661 LSVSFGEAR
+661 LSISFGEAR
-670 RGAFVFDQPVNAG
+670 RGAFVFEQPMNPG
-683 VDLERKVHVTEI
+683 VDLKSV
-695 SPTLNDA
+695 
-702 QADLVKQNKNKKAFA
+702 VKGVNIHKAFSDEEA
-717 SKLSGTYR
+717 LLRRSGEERRKFVKSLVGKYKNDETGWNINLSGE
-725 NDDTGWDIHLSMS
+725 
-738 NVSHAV
+738 NVSHAM
-744 KTALSNEFGFAN
+744 KSAISNNVADFR
-756 TVKILEGLPG
+756 TSMSIIRVLPQ
-766 LIKNAVLVESH
+766 LIKHARLVETH
-777 DDVHQNEYV
+777 DDRHGSEDVPH
-786 SKVHRMFAP
+786 VHRMYVP
-795 ARLLGDDSVYTV
+795 VRLGDDSDFYSV
-807 KLTVKEM
+807 KLTVKELS
-814 DGRFLASVEGIYRA
+814 GRFEASVEGIYRA
-828 YDANVVKKISGPNRR
+828 YDMK
-843 PPVNK
+843 
-848 EPMNGQQPDIYE
+848 
-860 GSINEHTNSVND
+860 
-872 GIEDSIRG
+872 
-880 AEKKTPYPISENQYD
+880 AEKKAPYPISENQYD

-901 LVPRRSLEE
+901 FLPRHAPEE
-910 EAPAGQQPEF
+910 EARSGQLPAL
-920 DTSERAADSVS
+920 DTSDDAADSAS
-931 ENGNVTDGAAD
+931 DKGSATDG
-942 LSDTTLAERDGDVKD
+942 DTD
-957 GGGIENSEATIK
+957 
-969 EAPYPISENQY
+969 
-980 KESAR
+980 
-985 DAAAGL
+985 L

-998 VLRNVKDNGG
+998 VLRNVKDNSGT
-1008 EPYLQDAVS
+1008 PYLQKAGS

-1032 RDKKERVLPKI
+1032 KDKKERVLPKV

-1051 DSSTVFHEFGHLFFH
+1051 DASTVFHEFGHLFFH
-1066 DLARRAELP
+1066 DLARRAALP
-1075 AASERTKHDFEIL
+1075 AASERTRNDYEVLKD
-1088 REWLGWDGEKQ
+1088 WLGWDEDNQ

-1123 PSIELKGVFRR
+1123 PSIELKSVFRR

-1161 DRLLATDAAIVEARV
+1161 DRLLATDRAIEEARTALV
-1176 GLAIEQD
+1176 IEQD
-1183 NDFSMLDGDTKS
+1183 NDFSMLDEEAKS
-1195 AAKAAREEAFG
+1195 AAEAARSDTYA
-1206 EARDEAQ
+1206 EAQ
-1213 SHILQEVTKKAQ
+1213 EELQSYVLREVTKQAQ
-1225 SDWRRAY
+1225 REWRRAY

-1238 VRREVASSG
+1238 IRKEVASSG
-1247 VYKHFEVMKQN
+1247 VYQHFELMK
-1258 SELRLSSAEF
+1258 EAPDLRLSSVEF
-1268 AERFGAEALAKLPDG
+1268 AERFGAEALAKLPPD

-1293 TAASSMGFA
+1293 TAASAMGFA
-1302 SAEEMAGAFASARP
+1302 SAEEMAGAFTSARP

-1321 RARTEAAVAAKYPER
+1321 RARTDAAVAARYPDK
-1336 VMTPENLEKLAEK
+1336 VMTPENLERLASDAI
-1349 VVLKHLPL
+1349 LKHFRLE
-1357 GENVEKARA
+1357 ENVAKAQA
-1366 DLRAEAEKRGL
+1366 DLRAEAEKHGTDAA
-1377 SEEDTLTE
+1377 EALTE
-1385 LDRENQQ
+1385 LDRENQR
-1392 EYVSGAERTRRRIHR
+1392 EYVSGAERTKRRIHR
-1407 ALEEDRRE
+1407 ALEEDRQE
-1415 REKRRRLEAELEN
+1415 REKRKRLEAELEK
-1428 EPENKKRFSRHKQE
+1428 EPENKKRFSRHKQM
-1442 VADLRGGRARAL
+1442 VADLRAGKARAL

-1474 VYVAAAERARRN
+1474 VYIAAAERYRRR
-1486 AVRSE
+1486 AVQSE
-1491 LNRDFDDAFRF
+1491 LKRDFDEAFRY

-1534 KRDPKKSFGVAPE
+1534 KRNPKKGFGIAPE

-1554 LLDRFDLRRR
+1554 LLERFDLRRR
-1564 HRKDEEAQR
+1564 HRKNEEAQPV
-1573 APSLAKFAENLRQE
+1573 PSLAKFAEALKQE
-1587 GETLLI
+1587 GELLLI

-1607 RMTIAEIRDL
+1607 RMTIGEIRDL
-1617 RDLVR
+1617 RDLVK

-1635 RVKGMENV
+1635 RVKGMENA

-1661 TDRLLNPAPD
+1661 TERLLNPAPD

-1686 AMDSALNP
+1686 ALDSALNP
-1694 MEFIIREIDGFEELG
+1694 TEFIVREIDGYEDLG

-1727 VLFKKKFEEL
+1727 VLFKQKFGEL

-1744 YGRDLK
+1744 YGKDLK

-1762 DYVMKFDN
+1762 DYTVKFDN
-1770 VFLSTDR
+1770 VFLATDR
-1777 YDPEKHQYT
+1777 YDPEKHQYA
-1786 KTDAPLE
+1786 KTDTPLE

-1825 DAIVNAGTERDLE
+1825 DAVVNAGTERDLE
-1838 FIQEIWDYL
+1838 FIQEIWDFL

-1860 LTGTNLR
+1860 LTGTSLR

-1880 LRGGTGTLAGG
+1880 LRGGTGILAGG

-1896 TDARY
+1896 TDPRY

-1912 ELLDKNRFSHSAAYA
+1912 ELLDKTRFNHSAAYA

-1983 IVNAVGAEKKEAINR
+1983 IVNAVGAEKKDAINR
-1998 WLQDAAVGKRINAV
+1998 WLQDAAAGKRINAV

-2031 TLGGSIVGPALQLTG
+2031 TLGGSIVGPVLQLTG

-2094 MVQQTRDVW
+2094 MIQQTRDVW
-2103 SHRGKRDKLSRQIT
+2103 SHKGKRDKISRQIT

-2132 VPGWYMSYEVGMK
+2132 VPGWYMSYEVGMR
-2145 KYRGDEKKAAR
+2145 KYNGDEKKAAR

-2177 ERANPWNR
+2177 ERSNPWNR

-2194 RVQYGMQSEAF
+2194 RVQYGMQNEAF
-2205 KRLRRERSFSSVV
+2205 RRVWRERSFSSVV

-2245 EDERGLF
+2245 EDDRGLF

-2308 VVRKAAEVIGEE
+2308 VVRRAAEVIDEE
-2320 GWNPTEWDPE
+2320 GWNPAEWDPE

-2339 AELYS
+2339 AEFYC

-2361 VRAADGEDAGA
+2361 VRAAEGEDAAA
-2372 LAWDVLLNRRLGD
+2372 LAWDVLLNKRLGS
-2385 TEERR
+2385 TEEGR

>member
-21 SDPMVME
+21 SGPMVME
-28 EPASITPGE
+28 EPVSVVPG

-55 SGIMPERAR
+55 SGITPERAR

-106 ARVAPVTSRFLS
+106 AREAPLTSRFLS

-123 LAAGGDVERLTEAE
+123 LTAGGDVERLTEAE
-137 GLIGTALRAHRAG
+137 GLIATALRAHRAG

-160 GKVAAWGDGGAETA
+160 GRVAAYNDGSAETA

-199 WSAVNTLP
+199 WSAVNQLP

-219 GAAVGAASAAA
+219 GAAAGAASGAA

-248 PAALVW
+248 PAAMVW

-266 ASFEMEAGAA
+266 ASFEMEAGVA
-276 YDEFRSIPGVD
+276 YDEFRSISGVE

-294 AVASGVLNSGLDVLG
+294 AVASGVINAGLDVAG
-309 ASTFIESFPGGRA
+309 AKMFVASFPGGKA
-322 ALNKVV
+322 ALNKML
-328 GRAALREALTDPTVA
+328 GRAALKEALTDPTVA

-355 GLTLETAQEMVQE
+355 GLTLETAQEMAQE
-368 VVTILVGRGLREY
+368 VVTILVGRGLRGY
-381 SGAEQEPLAADAARV
+381 SGVEQEPLAADAARV
-396 AETGIESFKGFSLM
+396 AETGIESVKAFSLM

-443 DTLAASDMGPDTAKE
+443 DTLAASDMGPEAAKE

-486 HIQNYDEFLSD
+486 HIQNYEEFLND
-497 TLGVSAKTVEE
+497 TFGVSAKAVEE

-561 MADLNM
+561 VADLNM

-578 DRSAKF
+578 DKSAKF
-584 VHDSVSAQLKLA
+584 VHDSVSAQVKLA

-605 KAKKEGEERGPFMG
+605 KARKEGEERGAFMSG
-619 GDAGAVAEQAASI
+619 EAEDVAERAASV
-632 MSAASKAA
+632 MAAASKAA
-640 AREWSAS
+640 AREWTAS

-661 LSVSFGEAR
+661 LSISFGEAR
-670 RGAFVFDQPVNAG
+670 RGAFVFDQPVNEG
-683 VDLERKVHVTEI
+683 VDLGSVVQGVNIHKAFSEEEALLRRSGKGRREFMR
-695 SPTLNDA
+695 SLAGKYLNDE
-702 QADLVKQNKNKKAFA
+702 
-717 SKLSGTYR
+717 
-725 NDDTGWDIHLSMS
+725 TGWDINLSGE
-738 NVSHAV
+738 NVSHAIYSATQNKV
-744 KTALSNEFGFAN
+744 ADFKTSMSIIRAL
-756 TVKILEGLPG
+756 PQ
-766 LIKNAVLVESH
+766 LIKHAKLVESH
-777 DDVHQNEYV
+777 GDRHENEDVAQI
-786 SKVHRMFAP
+786 HRMYVP
-795 ARLLGDDSVYTV
+795 VRLDGDSDFYSV
-807 KLTVKEM
+807 KLTVKELS
-814 DGRFLASVEGIYRA
+814 GRFEASVEGIYRA
-828 YDANVVKKISGPNRR
+828 YDMK
-843 PPVNK
+843 
-848 EPMNGQQPDIYE
+848 
-860 GSINEHTNSVND
+860 
-872 GIEDSIRG
+872 
-880 AEKKTPYPISENQYD
+880 AEKKAPYPISENQYD
-895 ADSSST
+895 ADSSSP

-920 DTSERAADSVS
+920 ETSDDAADSAS
-931 ENGNVTDGAAD
+931 DKGSATDG
-942 LSDTTLAERDGDVKD
+942 DTD
-957 GGGIENSEATIK
+957 
-969 EAPYPISENQY
+969 
-980 KESAR
+980 
-985 DAAAGL
+985 L

-1008 EPYLQDAVS
+1008 EPYLQEAGA

-1032 RDKKERVLPKI
+1032 KDKKERVLPKI

-1051 DSSTVFHEFGHLFFH
+1051 DASTVFHEFGHLFFH
-1066 DLARRAELP
+1066 DLARRAALP
-1075 AASERTKHDFEIL
+1075 EASERTMRDFEIL
-1088 REWLGWDGEKQ
+1088 RDWLGWDEEKQ

-1123 PSIELKGVFRR
+1123 PSIELKSVFCR
-1134 IRDWMVNIYREL
+1134 IRDWMANIYREL

-1161 DRLLATDAAIVEARV
+1161 DRLLATDKAIEEARV
-1176 GLAIEQD
+1176 GLAIEHD
-1183 NDFSMLDGDTKS
+1183 NDFSMLDEGTR
-1195 AAKAAREEAFG
+1195 AAAEAAREEAFG
-1206 EARDEAQ
+1206 DARDEAQ
-1213 SHILQEVTKKAQ
+1213 SHILQEVTKKAR

-1238 VRREVASSG
+1238 IRKEVASSG
-1247 VYKHFEVMKQN
+1247 VYKHFEVMRRN

-1268 AERFGAEALAKLPDG
+1268 AERFGDAALAKLPPDI
-1283 VVSENGTDLD
+1283 VSENGTDLD
-1293 TAASSMGFA
+1293 TAASAMGFS

-1321 RARTEAAVAAKYPER
+1321 RARTEAAVAAKYPEK
-1336 VMTPENLEKLAEK
+1336 VMTPENLERLAEK
-1349 VVLKHLPL
+1349 VMLKHLPL
-1357 GENVEKARA
+1357 GEYAEKARA
-1366 DLRAEAEKRGL
+1366 DLRAEAEKRGTG
-1377 SEEDTLTE
+1377 EAEALTE
-1385 LDRENQQ
+1385 LDRENQR
-1392 EYVSGAERTRRRIHR
+1392 EYVSGAERTKRRIHR
-1407 ALEEDRRE
+1407 ALEEDRQE

-1486 AVRSE
+1486 AVRCE
-1491 LNRDFDDAFRF
+1491 LKRDFDEAFRF

-1564 HRKDEEAQR
+1564 HRKNEEAQR
-1573 APSLAKFAENLRQE
+1573 VPSLAKFAENLREE

-1607 RMTIAEIRDL
+1607 RMTIGEIRDL

-1635 RVKGMENV
+1635 RIKGMENA

-1661 TDRLLNPAPD
+1661 TERVLNPAPD
-1671 SELPKAQR
+1671 SELKKAER

-1694 MEFIIREIDGFEELG
+1694 MEFIVREIDGFEDLG

-1770 VFLSTDR
+1770 VFLATDK

-1867 WVEATPIKTKFGT
+1867 WVEPLPIKTKFGT

-1983 IVNAVGAEKKEAINR
+1983 IINAVGAEKKEAINR

-2031 TLGGSIVGPALQLTG
+2031 TLGGSIVGPVLQLTG

-2145 KYRGDEKKAAR
+2145 KYGGDEKKAAR

-2177 ERANPWNR
+2177 ERSNPWNR

-2245 EDERGLF
+2245 EDDRGLF
-2252 EQLADDP
+2252 EQLAPPP
-2259 ASGVFWMAKRAG
+2259 AFSGWR
-2271 LGALSAYPVVGPAAS
+2271 SARGW
-2286 FIFDGGRF
+2286 GRF
-2294 RISPVVSKLESSAR
+2294 RLIPSSGPPRRISSTEDGSVFRRSSRSWSRPR
-2308 VVRKAAEVIGEE
+2308 V
-2320 GWNPTEWDPE
+2320 
-2330 DIFSIANGA
+2330 
-2339 AELYS
+2339 
-2344 LKNGVPI
+2344 
-2351 RRFVKLGEAF
+2351 
-2361 VRAADGEDAGA
+2361 
-2372 LAWDVLLNRRLGD
+2372 
-2385 TEERR
+2385 

>member
-28 EPASITPGE
+28 EPVSVVPG

-55 SGIMPERAR
+55 SGITPERAR

-106 ARVAPVTSRFLS
+106 AREAPVTSRFLS

-123 LAAGGDVERLTEAE
+123 LTAGGDVERLTEAE
-137 GLIGTALRAHRAG
+137 GLIATALRAHRAG

-160 GKVAAWGDGGAETA
+160 GRVAAYNGESAETA

-199 WSAVNTLP
+199 WSAVNQLP

-219 GAAVGAASAAA
+219 GAAAGAASGAA

-248 PAALVW
+248 PAAMVW

-276 YDEFRSIPGVD
+276 YDEFRSIPGVE

-294 AVASGVLNSGLDVLG
+294 AVVSGVINSGFDVLG
-309 ASTFIESFPGGRA
+309 ASAFVDSFPGGRA
-322 ALNKVV
+322 ALNKVI
-328 GRAALREALTDPTVA
+328 GRAALKEALTDPTVA

-355 GLTLETAQEMVQE
+355 GLTLETAQEMAQE
-368 VVTILVGRGLREY
+368 AVTILVGRGLRGY
-381 SGAEQEPLAADAARV
+381 SGGEQEPLAADAARV
-396 AETGIESFKGFSLM
+396 AETGIESVKAFSLM

-443 DTLAASDMGPDTAKE
+443 DTLAASDMGPEAAKE

-486 HIQNYDEFLSD
+486 HIQNYEEFLND
-497 TLGVSAKTVEE
+497 TFGVSAKAVEE

-578 DRSAKF
+578 DKSAKF
-584 VHDSVSAQLKLA
+584 VHDSVSAQVKLA

-605 KAKKEGEERGPFMG
+605 KARKEGEERGPFMG
-619 GDAGAVAEQAASI
+619 GEAEDVAERAASV
-632 MSAASKAA
+632 MAAASKAA
-640 AREWSAS
+640 AREWTAS

-661 LSVSFGEAR
+661 LSISFGEAR
-670 RGAFVFDQPVNAG
+670 RGAFVFDQPVNEG
-683 VDLERKVHVTEI
+683 VDVNEMVRGVVVHPTLSAEDARKVRE
-695 SPTLNDA
+695 NKFKKEFA
-702 QADLVKQNKNKKAFA
+702 QKI
-717 SKLSGTYR
+717 SGTYH
-725 NDDTGWDIHLSMS
+725 NGDTGWDIGLSAR

-744 KTALSNEFGFAN
+744 YSALNN
-756 TVKILEGLPG
+756 TVVDFETSVNILEGLPDIIRNAK
-766 LIKNAVLVESH
+766 LIESH
-777 DDVHQNEYV
+777 EDRHGQEQVKQ
-786 SKVHRMFAP
+786 VHRLFS
-795 ARLLGDDSVYTV
+795 SVKLSNDENTTYTV

-814 DGRFLASVEGIYRA
+814 NGKYVAEIESIHRA
-828 YDANVVKKISGPNRR
+828 YDAKVEKKASDLARGPLPLNGVQNRHTSEADNAPDLTRAPLPLNGVQTRAASEAYEISIEEML
-843 PPVNK
+843 K
-848 EPMNGQQPDIYE
+848 
-860 GSINEHTNSVND
+860 SVND
-872 GIEDSIRG
+872 
-880 AEKKTPYPISENQYD
+880 N
-895 ADSSST
+895 
-901 LVPRRSLEE
+901 
-910 EAPAGQQPEF
+910 AG
-920 DTSERAADSVS
+920 
-931 ENGNVTDGAAD
+931 
-942 LSDTTLAERDGDVKD
+942 
-957 GGGIENSEATIK
+957 
-969 EAPYPISENQY
+969 APYIQPS
-980 KESAR
+980 
-985 DAAAGL
+985 
-991 FEMTLAD
+991 
-998 VLRNVKDNGG
+998 
-1008 EPYLQDAVS
+1008 
-1017 GARGSIVFGERKVRG
+1017 RGSIVFDERKVRG
-1032 RDKKERVLPKI
+1032 KDKKERVLPKI

-1051 DSSTVFHEFGHLFFH
+1051 DASTVFHEFGHLFFH
-1066 DLARRAELP
+1066 DLARRAALP
-1075 AASERTKHDFEIL
+1075 EASERTVRDFEIL
-1088 REWLGWDGEKQ
+1088 RDWLGWDGEKQ

-1123 PSIELKGVFRR
+1123 PSIELKSVFRR
-1134 IRDWMVNIYREL
+1134 IRDWMANIYREL

-1161 DRLLATDAAIVEARV
+1161 DRLLATDKAIEEARV
-1176 GLAIEQD
+1176 GLAIEHD
-1183 NDFSMLDGDTKS
+1183 NDFSMLDEGTR
-1195 AAKAAREEAFG
+1195 AAAEAAREEAFG
-1206 EARDEAQ
+1206 DARDEAQ
-1213 SHILQEVTKKAQ
+1213 SHILQEVTKKAR

-1238 VRREVASSG
+1238 IRKEVASSG
-1247 VYKHFEVMKQN
+1247 VYKHFEVMRRN

-1268 AERFGAEALAKLPDG
+1268 AERFGDAALAKLPPDI
-1283 VVSENGTDLD
+1283 VSENGTDLD
-1293 TAASSMGFA
+1293 TAASAMGFS
-1302 SAEEMAGAFASARP
+1302 SAEEMAGAFTSARP

-1321 RARTEAAVAAKYPER
+1321 RARTEAAVAAKYPEK
-1336 VMTPENLEKLAEK
+1336 VMTPENLEKLVEK
-1349 VVLKHLPL
+1349 VMLKHLPL
-1357 GENVEKARA
+1357 GEYAEKARA
-1366 DLRAEAEKRGL
+1366 DLRAEAEKRGTG
-1377 SEEDTLTE
+1377 EAEALTE
-1385 LDRENQQ
+1385 LDRENQR
-1392 EYVSGAERTRRRIHR
+1392 EYVSGAERTKRRIHR
-1407 ALEEDRRE
+1407 ALEEDRQE

-1474 VYVAAAERARRN
+1474 VYVAAAERYRRR
-1486 AVRSE
+1486 AVQSE
-1491 LNRDFDDAFRF
+1491 LKRDFDEAFRY

-1534 KRDPKKSFGVAPE
+1534 KRNPKKSFGIAPE

-1554 LLDRFDLRRR
+1554 LLERFDLRRW
-1564 HRKDEEAQR
+1564 HRKNEEAQR
-1573 APSLAKFAENLRQE
+1573 VPSLAKFAEGLKQE
-1587 GETLLI
+1587 GELLLI

-1607 RMTIAEIRDL
+1607 RMTIGEIRDL
-1617 RDLVR
+1617 RDLVK

-1635 RVKGMENV
+1635 RVKGMENA

-1661 TDRLLNPAPD
+1661 TDRVLNPAPD

-1686 AMDSALNP
+1686 ALDSALNP
-1694 MEFIIREIDGFEELG
+1694 TEFIVREIDGYEDLG

-1727 VLFKKKFEEL
+1727 VLFKQKFGEL

-1744 YGRDLK
+1744 YGKDLK

-1762 DYVMKFDN
+1762 DYTVKFDN
-1770 VFLSTDR
+1770 VFLSLDR
-1777 YDPEKHQYT
+1777 YDPEKHQYV

-1793 LSFDRW
+1793 LTFDRW

-1838 FIQEIWDYL
+1838 FIQEIWDFL

-1860 LTGTNLR
+1860 LTGTSLR

-1880 LRGGTGTLAGG
+1880 LRGGTGILAGG

-1896 TDARY
+1896 TDPRY

-1912 ELLDKNRFSHSAAYA
+1912 ELLGKNRFNHSAAYA

-1983 IVNAVGAEKKEAINR
+1983 IVNAVGAEKKDAINR
-1998 WLQDAAVGKRINAV
+1998 WLQDAAAGKRINAV

-2031 TLGGSIVGPALQLTG
+2031 TLGGSIVGPVLQLTG

-2094 MVQQTRDVW
+2094 MIQQTRDVW
-2103 SHRGKRDKLSRQIT
+2103 SHKGKRDKISRQIT

-2145 KYRGDEKKAAR
+2145 KYNGDEKKAAR

-2177 ERANPWNR
+2177 ERSNPWNR

-2194 RVQYGMQSEAF
+2194 RVQYGMQNEAF
-2205 KRLRRERSFSSVV
+2205 RRVWRERSFSSVV

-2245 EDERGLF
+2245 EDDRGLF

-2271 LGALSAYPVVGPAAS
+2271 LAALSAYPVVGPGAS
-2286 FIFDGGRF
+2286 FLFDGGRF

-2308 VVRKAAEVIGEE
+2308 VVRRAAEVIDEE
-2320 GWNPTEWDPE
+2320 GWNPADWDPE
-2330 DIFSIANGA
+2330 DIFSLANGA

-2372 LAWDVLLNRRLGD
+2372 LAWDVLLNRRLGE